1 MPDRPLA
8 NILVVDDSEAIC
20 KALYDLLTLSG
31 YSVRTA
37 PSGER
42 AMQILETAEMDL
54 VISDLRMSGMSG
66 LKLLKKVKERHPSL
80 PFVILTG
87 YGDMDSVI
95 EAMRSGVADYLKK
108 PFSVEEV
115 LKVTERELKRSK
127 RVLTT
132 VTATAPVAGEKPQR
146 VFIFSTPDIERIDS
160 VLSELRAQTTA
171 ESVLLVEEA
180 GYVISAKGMLSEAD
194 LPVLTALVVAGRAT
208 SSQLASL
215 LGESTAFALH
225 YLEGQRVAVYTS
237 GLGAGLFLVVVVPR
251 TVRQGA
257 VWVYTKKA
265 TSEIEKLVAGA
276 VVQATATA
284 PPADGKPPFD
294 ASALHAEMATQLDNL
309 FSEQTAQAGTELA
322 DSVQTLTFEEA
333 MARGLL
339 GNMKMDE

>member
-1 MPDRPLA
+1 MPDQPLA

-31 YSVRTA
+31 YTVRTA

-66 LKLLKKVKERHPSL
+66 LKLLKLVKERYPSL

-115 LKVTERELKRSK
+115 LKVTERELRRSK

-132 VTATAPVAGEKPQR
+132 ATATAPIAGEKPQH
-146 VFIFSTPDIERIDS
+146 VFIFSSPDMERIDS

-171 ESVLLVEEA
+171 ESVLLLEEA
-180 GYVISAKGMLSEAD
+180 GYVISAKGMLHEAD
-194 LPVLTALVVAGRAT
+194 LPALTALVVAGRAT

-237 GLGAGLFLVVVVPR
+237 GLGVGLFLVVVVPR
-251 TVRQGA
+251 AVKQGA
-257 VWVYTKKA
+257 VWMYTKKA

-276 VVQATATA
+276 VAQAAAAA
-284 PPADGKPPFD
+284 PPTDGKPPFD
-294 ASALHAEMATQLDNL
+294 TSALHAEMATQLDNV
-309 FSEQTAQAGTELA
+309 FGEQTAQAGTELA

>member
-1 MPDRPLA
+1 MPDQPLA

-31 YSVRTA
+31 YAVRTA

-132 VTATAPVAGEKPQR
+132 VTAPVAGEKPQR

-215 LGESTAFALH
+215 LGESTAFGLH

-276 VVQATATA
+276 VVQATAAT

>member
-1 MPDRPLA
+1 MPDQPLA

-20 KALYDLLTLSG
+20 KALHDVLTLSG
-31 YSVRTA
+31 YAVRTA

-42 AMQILETAEMDL
+42 AMQILETAQMDL
-54 VISDLRMSGMSG
+54 IISDLKMSGMSG
-66 LKLLKKVKERHPSL
+66 LQLLRMVKERHPSL

-87 YGDMDSVI
+87 FGDMDNVI
-95 EAMRSGVADYLKK
+95 EAMRSGVSDYLKK
-108 PFSVEEV
+108 PFSVGEV
-115 LKVTERELKRSK
+115 LKVTERELKRPK

-132 VTATAPVAGEKPQR
+132 VTATAPDATEKPQR
-146 VFIFSTPDIERIDS
+146 VFIFSAPDMERIDS

-194 LPVLTALVVAGRAT
+194 LPALATLIVAGRT
-208 SSQLASL
+208 TNSQLASL

-225 YLEGQRVAVYTS
+225 YLEGQRVSVYTS
-237 GLGAGLFLVVVVPR
+237 GLGVGLFLVVVVPR
-251 TVRQGA
+251 TVKQGA

-276 VVQATATA
+276 VVHATAA
-284 PPADGKPPFD
+284 PPRADGKPAFD
-294 ASALHAEMATQLDNL
+294 ASALHAEMATQLDNV
-309 FSEQTAQAGTELA
+309 FGEQTAQAGAELA